1 MKHILA
7 YTLTALL
14 LCTTLCLG
22 VFADEP
28 ITVYV
33 TIADDNGALVLA
45 HEAITVTTDFDFD
58 GTLSIAD
65 AIFCAH
71 EAKFEGGADA
81 GFACERTVY
90 GLSLIKLWGIDN
102 GGSFGYYCN
111 NASPM
116 SLSDAIANG
125 DSITVFAYTDLT
137 MWSDTFCYFDAATAK
152 ATVGEE
158 LTLTLSSAGYDA
170 EWNPVVYPV
179 VGAVI
184 TVDGTDT
191 EFVTDENGCV
201 TLTLDE
207 VGSYLISARSDTQTL
222 VPPVCTVSV
231 TNDVPY
237 TGDNGWMVYAALC
250 LISVAAMAVLVATR
264 KRAYEK

>member
-1 MKHILA
+1 MKRILA

-33 TIADDNGALVLA
+33 TIADDNGVLVLA

-116 SLSDAIANG
+116 SLSDAIANR
-125 DSITVFAYTDLT
+125 DLDMIFNVFANDPLVTCSMD
-137 MWSDTFCYFDAATAK
+137 DAK
-152 ATVGEE
+152 ALFREMVLATKDY
-158 LTLTLSSAGYDA
+158 LTSYDLS
-170 EWNPVVYPV
+170 N
-179 VGAVI
+179 
-184 TVDGTDT
+184 
-191 EFVTDENGCV
+191 
-201 TLTLDE
+201 L
-207 VGSYLISARSDTQTL
+207 
-222 VPPVCTVSV
+222 
-231 TNDVPY
+231 
-237 TGDNGWMVYAALC
+237 
-250 LISVAAMAVLVATR
+250 
-264 KRAYEK
+264 